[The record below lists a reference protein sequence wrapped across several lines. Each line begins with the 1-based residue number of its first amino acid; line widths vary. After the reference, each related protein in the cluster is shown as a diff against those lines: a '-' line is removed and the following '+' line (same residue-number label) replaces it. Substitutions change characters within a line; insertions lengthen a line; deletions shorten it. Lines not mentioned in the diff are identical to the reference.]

1 MSNLPYNLQPTT
13 SNENTKAI
21 NMLDN
26 IPFVLSNQVNVNT
39 NSYTSNLEDT
49 KQFLLSVKKKLESD
63 VFNYDFSN
71 EKKLVKDVTSFVI

>member
-13 SNENTKAI
+13 SNQNTKAI